1 LKEMVINRKYRLSI
15 FKLILLTTLSMQS
28 LPGSCDVYFVT
39 YATKDGRTG
48 HSGLA
53 VDNYDIYVRDI
64 ASGSAVIHNYDTVKK
79 GTLTYFD
86 FWPEKDHF
94 SIRNVGKDT
103 RARYNKLPAASY
115 DKEITLGY
123 LINYG
128 VPHIKNFPCDGIL
141 RLETDPYEDFKLI
154 HFMDSLIAIN
164 KPFNVRKYNCSDF
177 ILSGACYITDR
188 KIRAKEFI
196 PFSFSTTPNRLF
208 KKLRA
213 LTETDVIV
221 DPGKKVNGLFFK
233 ERVVDMLLSGM
244 MAKRRIITG
253 NTHNNL

>member
-1 LKEMVINRKYRLSI
+1 
-15 FKLILLTTLSMQS
+15 
-28 LPGSCDVYFVT
+28 
-39 YATKDGRTG
+39 
-48 HSGLA
+48 
-53 VDNYDIYVRDI
+53 
-64 ASGSAVIHNYDTVKK
+64 
-79 GTLTYFD
+79 
-86 FWPEKDHF
+86 
-94 SIRNVGKDT
+94 
-103 RARYNKLPAASY
+103 
-115 DKEITLGY
+115 
-123 LINYG
+123 
-128 VPHIKNFPCDGIL
+128 
-141 RLETDPYEDFKLI
+141 
-154 HFMDSLIAIN
+154 MDSLIAIN

-253 NTHNNL
+253 NTHNNQ